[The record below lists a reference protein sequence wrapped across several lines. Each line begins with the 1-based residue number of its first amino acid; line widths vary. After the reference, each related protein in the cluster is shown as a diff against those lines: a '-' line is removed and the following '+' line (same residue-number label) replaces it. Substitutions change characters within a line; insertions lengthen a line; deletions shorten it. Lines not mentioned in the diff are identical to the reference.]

1 MKKTLLLFCILLV
14 ASVRSQALFTKAF
27 GGQSQKAIIFLHGGP
42 GYNAATFE
50 RSTAQ
55 VLAEN
60 GFYVIVYDR
69 RGEGRSTDKN
79 AKFTFE
85 ETFNDLN
92 AIYDTFDLKTATL
105 IGHSFGGIVATL
117 YAELHP
123 NKVKSVV
130 LVSTPLSMQET
141 LSTIVKSCKEIYVRN
156 KDTVNLNYIR
166 MLEKTDKSSIQYSS
180 YCFSHAMQN
189 GFYHPQKPTT
199 KALQMYTNFKKDP
212 VLLKYSSQMTY
223 EAPMGFW
230 KNEKYT
236 RLDITDMVNRIK
248 TQHTPFF
255 GIYGED
261 DGLFSEMQMEKIRNL
276 IGDTNFKKFDHAS
289 HNPFIDRQKEFIDT
303 LKEWIN

>member
-1 MKKTLLLFCILLV
+1 MKKTLVLFCILLV
-14 ASVRSQALFTKAF
+14 ASVRSQTLFTKAF
-27 GGQSQKAIIFLHGGP
+27 GNPNHKAIIFLHGGP
-42 GYNAATFE
+42 GYNAAGFE
-50 RSTAQ
+50 RTTAQ
-55 VLAEN
+55 ILAEN

-79 AKFTFE
+79 TKFTFE

-105 IGHSFGGIVATL
+105 MGHSFGGIVATL
-117 YAELHP
+117 YAEQHP
-123 NKVKSVV
+123 NKIKSVV

-141 LSTIVKSCKEIYVRN
+141 LSTIVKSSKEIYMRN

-166 MLEKTDKSSIQYSS
+166 MLEKIDKSSIQYSS

-199 KALQMYTNFKKDP
+199 KASQMYANFKKDP
-212 VLLKYSSQMTY
+212 VLLKYASQMTF

-236 RLDITDMVNRIK
+236 TLDIKDMVKNIQTQRISI
-248 TQHTPFF
+248 F

-261 DGLFSEMQMEKIRNL
+261 DGLFSEMQIEKIKNL
-276 IGDTNFKKFDHAS
+276 IGNTNFKKFDHAS
-289 HNPFIDRQKEFIDT
+289 HNPFIDCQKEFIDT